1 MAPQAVRL
9 NDGGWFELLIAGAI
23 SPTRSLRIHSVWG
36 ANRMLGRRQVT
47 ESRMGWL
54 LTQMH
59 WLLTRLLTAGS
70 EQKQRSPQIPSYVSR
85 FP

>member
-1 MAPQAVRL
+1 MAQQAARL

-23 SPTRSLRIHSVWG
+23 RPTRSLRIHSVDAAG
-36 ANRMLGRRQVT
+36 GLLRRRQMT
-47 ESRMGWL
+47 EPRMGWL

-70 EQKQRSPQIPSYVSR
+70 EQKQRAPQIPSYVSR